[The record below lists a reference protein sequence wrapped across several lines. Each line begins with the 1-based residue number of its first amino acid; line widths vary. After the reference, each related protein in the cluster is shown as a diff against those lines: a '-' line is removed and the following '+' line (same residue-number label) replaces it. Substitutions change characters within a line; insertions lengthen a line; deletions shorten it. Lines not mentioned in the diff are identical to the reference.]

1 MPLKSKR
8 TRAPSPP
15 TRGSRGDAFG
25 AVEVLFLPHP
35 SHKASAQNVQSVR
48 LVERGAELAD
58 VAGLADRDAR
68 HLFRLPV
75 RAASGC
81 GGVKVVR
88 QDWVVDSLAAC
99 KPQPEAPYVVA
110 QPKSA
115 VQPLPPPLAAQSASV
130 GLWERWMGLEIGD
143 PERFEQLT
151 IPGRMVHGRF
161 DQARCEALG
170 NMPLFRALKEVA
182 KYEEALAA
190 EEGSLHS
197 ALAFH
202 HAAAIVCAAAF
213 RLDKRSLAS
222 TRAPAYLVS
231 AVLKQAIE
239 FLQTGQ
245 CERLERLRAN
255 KDIKRSGTGSWRGV
269 EGAHS
274 KRMFQK
280 LPGVGVA
287 IASQWYNA
295 GCRTFEEAAT
305 AASEGRLPRASPAVR
320 HSLLHHD
327 HFTEPVSGADATEM
341 REAVLSALAE
351 LADQRGVSAEG
362 WELTLAG
369 GGRRGRANHDSDYL
383 LTNHL
388 GSMKGIASALY
399 ECLLDPG
406 AHPAKG
412 GRLLPAAGGQA
423 GEPGSRRGGE
433 SRGAEGHVYAWYCAS
448 VRVQRL
454 APEKSTPP
462 LGSPLGAQELEGS
475 GGSRRARI
483 DLYDHLFA
491 VFRTSAGRLRRLDV
505 VCVPAEYWGF
515 GLLGWTGS
523 TQWLRFLKEHVR
535 KCGMWLTSHGLYRLV
550 GGEMRRVPQ
559 DVPPLSAEGAE
570 RWPPGWHAGRRVRGE
585 RDVFELLALEWR
597 EPRERNC

>member
-1 MPLKSKR
+1 VSDMQMQPITNR
-8 TRAPSPP
+8 TEYRAKPNAATNHPSP
-15 TRGSRGDAFG
+15 SRISACVPGIP
-25 AVEVLFLPHP
+25 PH
-35 SHKASAQNVQSVR
+35 
-48 LVERGAELAD
+48 
-58 VAGLADRDAR
+58 
-68 HLFRLPV
+68 
-75 RAASGC
+75 
-81 GGVKVVR
+81 R
-88 QDWVVDSLAAC
+88 Q
-99 KPQPEAPYVVA
+99 
-110 QPKSA
+110 
-115 VQPLPPPLAAQSASV
+115 
-130 GLWERWMGLEIGD
+130 
-143 PERFEQLT
+143 
-151 IPGRMVHGRF
+151 
-161 DQARCEALG
+161 
-170 NMPLFRALKEVA
+170 
-182 KYEEALAA
+182 
-190 EEGSLHS
+190 
-197 ALAFH
+197 
-202 HAAAIVCAAAF
+202 
-213 RLDKRSLAS
+213 S

-231 AVLKQAIE
+231 AVLKQAME

-341 REAVLSALAE
+341 REAVLSVLAE

-399 ECLLDPG
+399 ECLLARGHILP
-406 AHPAKG
+406 KG
-412 GRLLPAAGGQA
+412 GAFCQLQEGKL
-423 GEPGSRRGGE
+423 E
-433 SRGAEGHVYAWYCAS
+433 SLDRAV
-448 VRVQRL
+448 V
-454 APEKSTPP
+454 
-462 LGSPLGAQELEGS
+462 ELEGS